1 MIFQN
6 CLEFYFWNITHDI
19 YAKHH
24 YKIINHAISY
34 TYNNTEWRSCYVM
47 LEWWQNFWIPT
58 NHGPGNIPEKKETTL
73 SCAWLHCTQ
82 EQVLLSFKKASGRL
96 CHERLLRSRSNMTS
110 HFFSLWMY
118 DFFFDSLTCYC
129 AGIRVPFIH
138 FLSIDNIFNLLFLTQ
153 HI

>member
-47 LEWWQNFWIPT
+47 LAWWQNFWIPT
-58 NHGPGNIPEKKETTL
+58 NHGPANIAEKKETTL
-73 SCAWLHCTQ
+73 SCAWLHCTK

-96 CHERLLRSRSNMTS
+96 CHERLLRWRSNMTS

-118 DFFFDSLTCYC
+118 DFFWLTYLLLCRYKSSLHPLP
-129 AGIRVPFIH
+129 VH
-138 FLSIDNIFNLLFLTQ
+138 W
-153 HI
+153 